1 MLKGVDKL
9 NNVDFDELDKA
20 IQDFLNSFRS
30 MPRGTYDKYKYLS
43 AEAINRIR
51 KGTLKFSSISFKS
64 GLQLL
69 DFIDN
74 YNHLKGGDNND

>member
-1 MLKGVDKL
+1 MLRGVDKL
-9 NNVDFDELDKA
+9 NDINFNELDKA

-43 AEAINRIR
+43 AETINRIR

-69 DFIDN
+69 NFIDN
-74 YNHLKGGDNND
+74 YNHLKGGDSND